1 MALKSLN
8 SFRLQ
13 ENSETAYH
21 MWESYIPLY
30 NSHYSVLHSYDISI
44 PSCNKDE
51 F

>member
-30 NSHYSVLHSYDISI
+30 NLSKMNLKCLVW
-44 PSCNKDE
+44 
-51 F
+51 

>member
-21 MWESYIPLY
+21 MWESYIPFY
-30 NSHYSVLHSYDISI
+30 NSISI